1 MSISVDSPLIL
12 GGVNVVTSDDG
23 GLNSEQVTELA
34 MEKIIKVSETAPPA
48 IKEQA
53 EAFRTNVRNV
63 VYQYIELARREE
75 RATIARRMDKLGNSE
90 MADLVRR
97 I

>member
-1 MSISVDSPLIL
+1 MISVETGMDVSS
-12 GGVNVVTSDDG
+12 VNVMTSDEG
-23 GLNSEQVTELA
+23 GHSSEQITNLA
-34 MEKIIKVSETAPPA
+34 MDKIMRVSDSAPPA

-53 EAFRTNVRNV
+53 NVFKENIRNV
-63 VYQYIELARREE
+63 LFQYIELARQEE
-75 RATIARRMDKLGNSE
+75 RATIANRMAKAGQTE

>member
-1 MSISVDSPLIL
+1 MISVTSGLETGI
-12 GGVNVVTSDDG
+12 VNVMTSEQG
-23 GLNSEQVTELA
+23 GLSSEQVTDLA
-34 MEKIIKVSETAPPA
+34 MDKIMKVSETAPPE
-48 IKEQA
+48 IKQQA

-63 VYQYIELARREE
+63 VYQYIQLARQEE
-75 RATIARRMDKLGNSE
+75 RATIARRMDKIGNSE

>member
-1 MSISVDSPLIL
+1 MISVETGMDVSS
-12 GGVNVVTSDDG
+12 VNVMTSDEG
-23 GLNSEQVTELA
+23 GHTSEQITNLA
-34 MEKIIKVSETAPPA
+34 MDKIMRVSDTAPSA

-53 EAFRTNVRNV
+53 NVFKENIRNV
-63 VYQYIELARREE
+63 LFQYIELARQEE
-75 RATIARRMDKLGNSE
+75 RATIANRMAKAGQTE

>member
-1 MSISVDSPLIL
+1 MISVETGMDVSS
-12 GGVNVVTSDDG
+12 VNVMTSDDG
-23 GLNSEQVTELA
+23 GHSSEQITNLA
-34 MEKIIKVSETAPPA
+34 MDKIMRVSDSAPPA

-53 EAFRTNVRNV
+53 NVFKENIRNV
-63 VYQYIELARREE
+63 LFQYIELARQEE
-75 RATIARRMDKLGNSE
+75 RATIANRMAKAGQTE

>member
-1 MSISVDSPLIL
+1 LISVETGMDVSS
-12 GGVNVVTSDDG
+12 VNVMTSDEG
-23 GLNSEQVTELA
+23 GHTSEQITNLA
-34 MEKIIKVSETAPPA
+34 MDKIMRVSDTAPPA

-53 EAFRTNVRNV
+53 NVFKENIRNV
-63 VYQYIELARREE
+63 LFQYIELARQEE
-75 RATIARRMDKLGNSE
+75 RATIANRMAKAGQTE

>member
-1 MSISVDSPLIL
+1 MISVETGMDVSS
-12 GGVNVVTSDDG
+12 VNVMTSDEG
-23 GLNSEQVTELA
+23 GHTSEQITNLA
-34 MEKIIKVSETAPPA
+34 MDKIMRVSDTAPPA

-53 EAFRTNVRNV
+53 NVFKENIRNV
-63 VYQYIELARREE
+63 LFQYIELARQEE
-75 RATIARRMDKLGNSE
+75 RATIANRMAKAGQTE

>member
-1 MSISVDSPLIL
+1 LISVETGMDVSS
-12 GGVNVVTSDDG
+12 VNVMTSDDG
-23 GLNSEQVTELA
+23 GHSSEQITNLA
-34 MEKIIKVSETAPPA
+34 MDKIMRVSESAPPA

-53 EAFRTNVRNV
+53 NVFKENIRNV
-63 VYQYIELARREE
+63 LFQYIELARQEE
-75 RATIARRMDKLGNSE
+75 RATIANRMAKAGQTE

>member
-1 MSISVDSPLIL
+1 MISVSTDINVNS
-12 GGVNVVTSDDG
+12 VNVMTSDEG
-23 GLNSEQVTELA
+23 GLSSEQLTELA
-34 MEKIIKVSETAPPA
+34 MDKVMRVSDTAPPV

-53 EAFRTNVRNV
+53 EVFKGSLQKVL
-63 VYQYIELARREE
+63 YHYIELARREE
-75 RATIARRMDKLGNSE
+75 RATIAYKMSKAGQKE